1 MIIYFEDI
9 ENIENLLLLLTDKN
23 NNKSDF
29 SNIVNNLFEDINQHN
44 LNKAYIN
51 LYKQKKIK
59 NLPIKNDN
67 VNIYISLLSSSIPQV
82 INALNQLNSNK
93 EKLKDENQ

>member
-51 LYKQKKIK
+51 LYKQRSKY
-59 NLPIKNDN
+59 
-67 VNIYISLLSSSIPQV
+67 IYFTFKFKYSSS
-82 INALNQLNSNK
+82 NK
-93 EKLKDENQ
+93 CFKSIKF

>member
-1 MIIYFEDI
+1 MIIYFENI

-23 NNKSDF
+23 NNKNDL
-29 SNIVNNLFEDINQHN
+29 SNISNIFEDINQHN

-51 LYKQKKIK
+51 LYKQRKIK

>member
-51 LYKQKKIK
+51 
-59 NLPIKNDN
+59 
-67 VNIYISLLSSSIPQV
+67 YI
-82 INALNQLNSNK
+82 NK
-93 EKLKDENQ
+93 EK